1 MEKPEKSIKIEI
13 SHRTIIF
20 TFVFFLFL
28 KFLWMIKDL
37 LFSFLIA
44 FIIMSALKPAVIFLT
59 KKKIPRVIAS
69 IIVYFIAVGLF
80 IYGLAFIIPPLF
92 KESLQ
97 LLLTV
102 PLVIENFWPNLTV
115 LNFSTLTSYLP
126 DITSQVLNFIRNIF
140 SNTLFVISTLF
151 FGFYFL
157 VEENF
162 IKDVLTKFFEVK
174 KAQVINDV
182 FNRIEK
188 RMSNWFWGET
198 ILMLLVGLLNFI
210 GFSLVGIKYA
220 LPLAV
225 LAGLLEVIPNLG
237 PTVAAVPALLIG
249 LSQSAFMGLAA
260 LAVAFLVQQLEN
272 NMIVPLVMRKVT
284 GLNPI
289 FILTALI
296 IGGKIGGVPGVIL
309 AIPLSLILETLLVEI
324 SRQSKLSG

>member
-1 MEKPEKSIKIEI
+1 MENSEKSIKIEI

-20 TFVFFLFL
+20 TFVFFLLL
-28 KFLWMIKDL
+28 KFLWIIKDL

-44 FIIMSALKPAVIFLT
+44 FIIMSALKPAVNFLI
-59 KKKIPRVIAS
+59 KKKIPRVVAS
-69 IIVYFIAVGLF
+69 ILVYFVSVGFF
-80 IYGLAFIIPPLF
+80 IYGLVFIIPPLF

-102 PLVIENFWPNLTV
+102 PLIIENLWPNLAIF
-115 LNFSTLTSYLP
+115 NFSTLTNYLP
-126 DITSQVLNFIRNIF
+126 DITTQALNFIKNIF

-162 IKDVLTKFFEVK
+162 VKDFLTKFFNVK
-174 KAQVINDV
+174 KAQIIINV

-188 RMSNWFWGET
+188 RMSDWFWGEA

-225 LAGLLEVIPNLG
+225 LAGLLEIVPNLG

-249 LSQSAFMGLAA
+249 LSQSPFMGLAA

-272 NMIVPLVMRKVT
+272 NMIVPLVMGKVT

-296 IGGKIGGVPGVIL
+296 IGGKIGGVPGVVL
-309 AIPLSLILETLLVEI
+309 AIPMSLILETLLVEI
-324 SRQSKLSG
+324 SRQRQT